1 MNNFEENIESCFYDY
16 WLEKEFLGNLV
27 YKEKIDIIDFKSE
40 NIRFIVEVLY
50 LFNKGVMFSV
60 YLIKKEKLR
69 NIKKKKRI

>member
-60 YLIKKEKLR
+60 YLIKKEKLW